1 MYSFG
6 VIRIRNMQYFNQKLL
21 FCHDLQ
27 SQKKGNQGE
36 KVKLRNE
43 PCDEAFIILKSK
55 LEQKQELDMG
65 EQCSPFGI
73 GPKLAV
79 VQVVQVVSKKAK
91 KYHV

>member
-1 MYSFG
+1 
-6 VIRIRNMQYFNQKLL
+6 
-21 FCHDLQ
+21 
-27 SQKKGNQGE
+27 
-36 KVKLRNE
+36 
-43 PCDEAFIILKSK
+43 
-55 LEQKQELDMG
+55 MG

>member
-21 FCHDLQ
+21 FCHDLY

-43 PCDEAFIILKSK
+43 PCDEALYNLKVK
-55 LEQKQELDMG
+55 IRTKT
-65 EQCSPFGI
+65 GI
-73 GPKLAV
+73 RNG
-79 VQVVQVVSKKAK
+79 
-91 KYHV
+91 